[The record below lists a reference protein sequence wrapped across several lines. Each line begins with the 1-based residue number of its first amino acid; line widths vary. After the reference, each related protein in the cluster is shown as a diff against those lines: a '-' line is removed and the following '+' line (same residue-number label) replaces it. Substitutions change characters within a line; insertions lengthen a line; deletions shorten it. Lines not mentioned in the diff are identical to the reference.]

1 LRQGTGQRAWLAG
14 WLAAVPFGFAQPAGD
29 VPWARIT
36 SPAESRIEA
45 PGVTHVKAR
54 ADLGGQAIEQIVFAI
69 DGETVFTDTAEPYV
83 YEWQNRRVGKFV
95 FTVIAQGMNGET
107 VESTGVEFEVVPK
120 RNAEESV
127 LITRG
132 SRWRYL
138 DTGEPPDENWIGGEF
153 DDADWLEGPA
163 QLGYGEGDE
172 ATQIGFGDDPRE
184 KHVTTWFRKTITV
197 GGVGRFEGLKLRLLS
212 DDGALV
218 FLNGREVVRFNLPE
232 GEITAETTTLRSG
245 DPDFLPYDINPDEL
259 RDGTNL
265 IAVEVHQ
272 SRPSSSDVSFDL
284 ELIGVEPEET
294 NSRPFVT
301 LAPMADDL
309 LIVHGKPWQ
318 LAADVFDLD
327 GRIVRVEFFA
337 GEKQIGEAGEE
348 PFEFAWSPEEDG
360 QVSLTA
366 VAWDDEDAFT
376 RSEPGVLTV
385 SSDTA
390 PPSVTAVVPAPG
402 RVTAL
407 TQLTVTFSK
416 PILGLDAADLLINE
430 RPALLVTKVNES
442 GTEWRFDFAKPAY
455 GRVNISWA
463 DTHDITDRFTPPH
476 AFGSTHATARWEYDF
491 VDITP
496 PWDAEILPSPGATVS
511 ALQEVVITFSEP
523 VTGVVAADL
532 ELGQQP
538 AQTVS
543 GEGRGPYRFHF
554 LPQTEGAVS
563 VAWAEGHA
571 IRDLGGNAFSGGGWE
586 VRVDPDFSDI
596 VINEIMYHP
605 ASEDDREEYIELLN
619 RDTRP
624 VNLKGWRFTRGIRF
638 DFPDVEIPANGLLVV
653 AADPQVFLAKYRGS
667 KQVGG
672 GWMGRL
678 SNSGEMLVLEDATGG
693 VADQVAYADR
703 GDWANRVRGPE
714 DRGFHGWRWEAA
726 HDGSGRSLELINPRL
741 PNEAGQNWAASE
753 VENGTPGEANS
764 VRQPNTA
771 PLIVGIAHFPIVP
784 KSTDSVRVSAR
795 AVSLPLAKPEVVLH
809 FRDAT
814 SEEPDAFQPVTMRD
828 DGQAGDALAG
838 DGFFTATLPPQ
849 PHGTVVEFYL
859 RATDA
864 LGQARTWPSP
874 ARKLD
879 GSLGQAA
886 NPVYLVDDSPLES
899 GPLYR
904 VVMTG
909 EELLDRERITS
920 GSRSDVRMNATFISR
935 DETGTE
941 CRYLVGVRNR
951 GNGSRGRKPS
961 NFRIHFRSDKPWRGQ
976 TDLNLN
982 GQFSWVQHIGS
993 VLALKSGAAA
1003 PRVWPVRV
1011 RLNDKDPTEAGPA
1024 GWSFGF
1030 YAAHEVIDSRWVEFH
1045 FPDDNGGNL
1054 YRARRNIAPSGFEYR
1069 GEEADSYRNTWF
1081 KTSNTAE
1088 DDWSDLI
1095 GMLRVVDPE
1104 DELLLARVREVI
1116 DVEQWLT
1123 HLAVMALFNNS
1134 ESSLNTGFNDD
1145 YYFYRGVD
1153 DPRFLLVAYD
1163 TDTILGEG
1171 DTGSFPG
1178 ATFFGA
1184 TRIPALG
1191 RLLRHPE
1198 IEPQYR
1204 RKLRELLN
1212 TVFSEV
1218 EFDAQLDRSLGHY
1231 VPEEVRGEMKSWM
1244 DRRRRAAAEQ
1254 FGEQP
1259 EPAGETLLALDHE
1272 WRFEDS
1278 GDAPAGDWFAVDFD
1292 DSEWGSGPGL
1302 LGHEDDRL
1310 EVPLRT
1316 PVVYQQ
1322 GKVAYY
1328 FRTTFEVPQDVQ
1340 AALVRVT
1347 HYIDDGAVFYL
1358 NGEEFGERFR
1368 MPADG
1373 EIDFETL
1380 AANGGDARRNAF
1392 TFDPKRLNA
1401 GENTLAVEVHQAS
1414 RSSSDVVF
1422 GLQLTIESEPNTPR
1436 KTKPEF
1442 RLNEVAA
1449 LADGTGWVELFNP
1462 TDAPAEIGGLAFTD
1476 DLAKPRRW
1484 VIPAKTAIDPGGF
1497 FRFTLSTALPLVGGR
1512 LFLVEHEQKDAA
1524 ILDSLRFGRLPVG
1537 YALGRVPDGSARWTL
1552 ATPTPAEPNTAAPLA
1567 DPLGL
1572 RINEWMAS
1580 QSNGSDWLELF
1591 NPARRPVELSG
1602 LTMSD
1607 RLAQRDLDPF
1617 PLLTFLEGNG
1627 YWQLMADAG
1636 LAQRADQLGFKL
1648 RRSGETIVLATPNGV
1663 LIDAVTFGQQQR
1675 NVSQGRYPDGA
1686 AHFVFFDGSPTPGRP
1701 NRLAKPVDDGRVLRL
1716 EITRGGGGLHLR
1728 LLGPDRMRVELQS
1741 SAALGQA
1748 KWKPVQTMTLLD
1760 GQAEWPLPNGAAV
1773 QQFYR
1778 LRVLGY
1784 GE

>member
-1 LRQGTGQRAWLAG
+1 MSRITRQRAWLAA
-14 WLAAVPFGFAQPAGD
+14 WLAVAPLGYTQQADD
-29 VPWARIT
+29 VAWVRIT
-36 SPAESRIEA
+36 APAESRIETPA
-45 PGVTHVKAR
+45 ITRVEAK
-54 ADLGGQAIEQIVFAI
+54 ADLGGQAIEQIEFLI
-69 DGETVFTDTAEPYV
+69 DDELVFTDDTEPYV
-83 YEWQNRRVGKFV
+83 FEWQNRRVGKFV
-95 FTVIAQGMNGET
+95 FTVTAKGVGGEA
-107 VESTGVEFEVVPK
+107 VESHGVEFEVVAK
-120 RNAEESV
+120 RRADEAV
-127 LITRG
+127 LIAEG

-138 DTGEPPDENWIGGEF
+138 DTGEPPGEQWTGAGF
-153 DDADWLEGPA
+153 DDARWLEGPA

-172 ATQIGFGDDPRE
+172 ATRIRFGENPRE
-184 KHVTTWFRKTITV
+184 KHVTTWFRKAITV
-197 GGVGRFEGLKLRLLS
+197 EDAGRFDGLKLRLLS

-218 FLNGREVVRFNLPE
+218 FLNDHEVVRFNLPE
-232 GEITAETTTLRSG
+232 GEITADTTTLRSG
-245 DPDFLPYDINPDEL
+245 DPDFIPYDINPDEL
-259 RDGTNL
+259 REGVNV

-272 SRPSSSDVSFDL
+272 SRPNSSDVSFDF
-284 ELIGVEPEET
+284 ELIGIEPLET

-301 LAPMADDL
+301 LAPVVDDL
-309 LIVHGKPWQ
+309 LIASGMPYS
-318 LAADVFDLD
+318 LTADAFDLD
-327 GRIVRVEFFA
+327 GHITRVEFFA

-348 PFEFAWSPEEDG
+348 PFEIAWLPETDG
-360 QVSLTA
+360 LVSLTA
-366 VAWDDEDAFT
+366 VAWDDENAFT
-376 RSEPGVLTV
+376 RSEPVALTI

-390 PPSVTAVVPAPG
+390 PPVIASINPAPG

-407 TQLTVTFSK
+407 TELTVKFSK
-416 PILGLDAADLLINE
+416 PVHGVEAADLLFNGQ
-430 RPALLVTKVNES
+430 PAVLAAMVDEN
-442 GTEWRFDFAKPAY
+442 GAAWRFEFPEPAY
-455 GRVNISWA
+455 GRVTLAWA
-463 DTHDITDRFTPPH
+463 DTHGIADRFTPPH
-476 AFGSTHATARWEYDF
+476 LFDATGPNTGWEYDF
-491 VDITP
+491 VDIIP
-496 PWDAEILPSPGATVS
+496 PWIAETLPSSGATVS
-511 ALQEVVITFSEP
+511 ALREVVVTFSEP
-523 VTGVVAADL
+523 VTGVDTADL
-532 ELGQQP
+532 QLGQEP

-543 GEGRGPYRFHF
+543 GEGSGPYMFQF
-554 LPQTEGAVS
+554 SSQAEGAVS
-563 VAWAEGHA
+563 ATWAEGHA
-571 IRDLGGNAFSGGGWE
+571 IRDLGGNAFSGGAWE

-596 VINEIMYHP
+596 VINEVMYHP
-605 ASEDDREEYIELLN
+605 ASEDDREEFIELLN

-624 VNLKGWRFTRGIRF
+624 VNLKGWRLARGVRF

-653 AADPQVFLAKYRGS
+653 AADLDIFSAIHPEVKPV
-667 KQVGG
+667 VGG
-672 GWMGRL
+672 WTGRL
-678 SNSGEMLVLEDATGG
+678 SNSSETLVLEDAEGNI
-693 VADQVAYADR
+693 ADQVTYADR
-703 GDWANRVRGPE
+703 GDWATRVRGPE

-726 HDGSGRSLELINPRL
+726 HDGGGRSLELVNPRL
-741 PNEAGQNWAASE
+741 PNEAGQNWMASD
-753 VENGTPGEANS
+753 VENGTPDQANS
-764 VRQPNTA
+764 VRRTTAA
-771 PLIVGIAHFPIVP
+771 PLILETAHFPVVP

-795 AVSLPLAKPEVVLH
+795 VVSLPLAKPEVGLF

-814 SEEPDAFQPVTMRD
+814 GEEPGEFQAVPMRD

-838 DGFFTATLPPQ
+838 DRFFTATLPPQ
-849 PHGTVVEFYL
+849 PNGTVVEFYL

-864 LGQARTWPSP
+864 LGQARTWPAP
-874 ARKLD
+874 ARTLD
-879 GSLGQAA
+879 DSLGQAS
-886 NPVYLVDDSPLES
+886 NPVYLVDDSPPES

-909 EELLDRERITS
+909 GELRDRQRITN
-920 GSRSDVRMNATFISR
+920 GSRSDARMNATFVSR
-935 DETGTE
+935 DATGTE

-961 NFRIHFRSDKPWRGQ
+961 NFRIHFTSDKPWRGQ

-993 VLALKSGAAA
+993 VLALKSGAVA
-1003 PRVWPVRV
+1003 PRAWPVRV
-1011 RLNDKDPTEAGPA
+1011 RLNLQDPTEAGPN
-1024 GWSFGF
+1024 GWPFGF
-1030 YAAHEVIDSRWVEFH
+1030 YAAHEVLDSRWAEFH
-1045 FPDDNGGNL
+1045 FPDDDGGNL

-1095 GMLRVVDPE
+1095 GMLSVIDSE
-1104 DELLLARVREVI
+1104 EELSLERVREVI
-1116 DVEQWLT
+1116 NVEQWLT

-1145 YYFYRGVD
+1145 YFFYRGID
-1153 DPRFLLVAYD
+1153 DPRFQLVAYD
-1163 TDTILGEG
+1163 TDTILGKG
-1171 DTGSFPG
+1171 DTGSSPG

-1184 TRIPALG
+1184 ARVPALG

-1204 RKLRELLN
+1204 GKLRELLN
-1212 TVFSEV
+1212 TVFSED

-1244 DRRRRAAAEQ
+1244 ASRRRAAAEQ
-1254 FGEQP
+1254 FGEKP

-1278 GDAPAGDWFAVDFD
+1278 GDAPAEDWFAVDFD

-1316 PVVYQQ
+1316 PVDYQQ

-1328 FRTTFEVPQDVQ
+1328 FRTTFEVSDDDQ

-1347 HYIDDGAVFYL
+1347 HYIDDGAIFYL

-1380 AANGGDARRNAF
+1380 AANGGDARRNDF
-1392 TFDPKRLNA
+1392 TFDPALLKT
-1401 GENTLAVEVHQAS
+1401 GKNTLAVEVHQAS

-1422 GLQLTIESEPNTPR
+1422 GLQLTIESEPDAPG
-1436 KTKPEF
+1436 KTKPEV
-1442 RLNEVAA
+1442 RLNEVTV

-1462 TDAPAEIGGLAFTD
+1462 TAAPAEIGGLAFTD
-1476 DLAKPRRW
+1476 DLAKPGRW
-1484 VIPAKTAIDPGGF
+1484 VIPAETAIDPGGF
-1497 FRFTLSTALPLVGGR
+1497 FRFSLPVSLPLVEGQ

-1537 YALGRVPDGSARWTL
+1537 YTLGRVPDGSGRWTL
-1552 ATPTPAEPNTAAPLA
+1552 AMPTPAEPNTAAPLA

-1580 QSNGSDWLELF
+1580 RSNGSDWLELF
-1591 NPARRPVELSG
+1591 NPAPRPVELSG

-1617 PLLTFLEGNG
+1617 PPLTFLEGNG
-1627 YWQLMADAG
+1627 YWQLIADAG
-1636 LAQRADQLGFKL
+1636 LAKRSDQLGFKL
-1648 RRSGETIVLATPNGV
+1648 RRSGETIVLATSNGV
-1663 LIDAVTFGQQQR
+1663 LIDAIGFGQQQR
-1675 NVSQGRYPDGA
+1675 NVSEGRYPDGA
-1686 AHFVFFDGSPTPGRP
+1686 GSLVFFDGTPTPGRP
-1701 NRLAKPVDDGRVLRL
+1701 NRLAKPVDGDRVLRL
-1716 EITRGGGGLHLR
+1716 EITRSGGGLKLR
-1728 LLGPDRMRVELQS
+1728 MLGADWLRVELQS
-1741 SAALGQA
+1741 SDALGQA
-1748 KWKPVQTMTLLD
+1748 EWKPVQVLTLLE
-1760 GQAEWPLPNGAAV
+1760 GQAEWPLPDGAPV

-1778 LRVLGY
+1778 LRVLAD